1 MPPFVPLTNGAQVE
15 IRFTLDGLVV
25 EDRLFFVTRSPPMT
39 GTQLF
44 ELAGGVY
51 TWHTSQVMP
60 LLASELTLIGV
71 RSTDWQHSGGFSV
84 DFGTVGVPGGNSS
97 GTHSANVSYRVR
109 FRPSS
114 NGYPLINSNFVP
126 GVPKDAVNTN
136 TIDSGFQTSLRNA
149 YINLIDLAAGF
160 GAFPAWKWVVTS
172 QIHDKVPRSEQ
183 LAFRLDFIQTPS
195 IYISPRRRR
204 ISRLRRL

>member
-1 MPPFVPLTNGAQVE
+1 MPPFVPLADGAQVE

-25 EDRLFFVTRSPPMT
+25 EDRLFFITRQPPMT

-44 ELAGGVY
+44 DLAGGVY
-51 TWHTSQVMP
+51 TWHTEQVMP

-71 RSTDWQHSGGFSV
+71 RVTDWQVPAGFSV
-84 DFGTVGVPGGNSS
+84 DFGTVGVSGGNTS
-97 GTHSANVSYRVR
+97 GTHSANVSYRIR
-109 FRPSS
+109 FRPTS
-114 NGYPLINSNFVP
+114 NGYPRINSNFVP
-126 GVPKDAVNTN
+126 GIPKDAVNTN
-136 TIDSGFQTSLRNA
+136 EIAPDFQTALRNA

-160 GAFPAWKWVVTS
+160 GPFPAWKWVVTS
-172 QIHDKVPRSEQ
+172 QIEAGSPRTEQ

-204 ISRLRRL
+204 ISRRRRL